1 MNYAHTCIRVK
12 DLEASIAFYEKAL
25 GYHVTREKDHT
36 ADGFKLVYLAFE
48 GDEAELELTY
58 NIGHG
63 AYDIGD
69 GYGHVAVES
78 DDLEADHAR
87 MKEEGFEVTE
97 LMGLPG
103 EAPRYFFVTD
113 PDGYKTEVIRQGI

>member
-36 ADGFKLVYLAFE
+36 ADGFKLVYLALE
-48 GDEAELELTY
+48 GDKAELELTY

-69 GYGHVAVES
+69 GYGHVAVYS
-78 DDLEADHAR
+78 DDLEADHGR
-87 MKEEGFEVTE
+87 MKAEGFDVTE

-113 PDGYKTEVIRQGI
+113 PDGYKTEVIRRGI

>member
-36 ADGFKLVYLAFE
+36 ADSFKLVYLAFE

>member
-12 DLEASIAFYEKAL
+12 DLDASIAFYEKAL
-25 GYHVTREKDHT
+25 GYHVTREKDHS
-36 ADGFKLVYLAFE
+36 ADGFKLVYLAPE
-48 GDEAELELTY
+48 GDKAELELTY

-78 DDLEADHAR
+78 DYLEADHAR
-87 MKEEGFEVTE
+87 MKAEGFDVTE
-97 LMGLPG
+97 LKGLPG

-113 PDGYKTEVIRQGI
+113 PDGYKTEVIRRGI

>member
-36 ADGFKLVYLAFE
+36 ADGFKLVYLALE

-58 NIGHG
+58 NIGHD

-87 MKEEGFEVTE
+87 MKEEGFELTE

>member
-25 GYHVTREKDHT
+25 GYKVTREKDHT
-36 ADGFKLVYLAFE
+36 ADGFKLVYLALE
-48 GDEAELELTY
+48 GDKAELELTY
-58 NIGHG
+58 NIGHD

>member
-36 ADGFKLVYLAFE
+36 ADGFKLVYLALE

-69 GYGHVAVES
+69 GSGHVAVES

-113 PDGYKTEVIRQGI
+113 PDGYKTEVIRRGI